1 MTRRALAR
9 EIFVVTTL
17 TTLTGC
23 FPVPIPQGEVPGS
36 RQNVGDKVP
45 EFIVA
50 GKTTRTDVLLRLG
63 EPDIGSDARPSWL
76 FDDKRFVYGRITSE
90 GGVGLVFPIGTGAA
104 VGYAPVLYRRL
115 VVTFDEAGVVNSAGL
130 DRFRCPDSF
139 PAEAEA
145 KVIGRCTKLP

>member
-1 MTRRALAR
+1 MTRRTLAQ
-9 EIFVVTTL
+9 EMFVVATL

-23 FPVPIPQGEVPGS
+23 FPVPIPQGDVPGS

-63 EPDIGSDARPSWL
+63 EPDIASDARPSWS
-76 FDDKRFVYGRITSE
+76 FDDKRFVYGRFTSE
-90 GGVGLVFPIGTGAA
+90 GGVALVFPAGTGAA

-115 VVTFDEAGVVNSAGL
+115 VVTFDETSVVTSARL
-130 DRFRCPDSF
+130 ERFKCPDSF